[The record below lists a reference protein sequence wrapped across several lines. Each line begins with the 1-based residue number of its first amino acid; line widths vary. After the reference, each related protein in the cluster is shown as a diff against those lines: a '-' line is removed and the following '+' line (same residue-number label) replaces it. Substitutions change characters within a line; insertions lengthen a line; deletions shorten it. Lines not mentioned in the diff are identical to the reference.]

1 MQPLPGNPTAL
12 RNKASHYSTVAEAIL
27 STARRLDSL
36 ATDGTMVGD
45 SIDALKVRAD
55 AAAGTIR
62 TVHPRYSETAEALK
76 EYSVHLRDAQ
86 DAANAAIAKR
96 NTVDDGHLGY
106 LRFRKHELQAEK
118 IAAALHLLP
127 EEERDRIDHDLR
139 LITNKIHNL
148 EATISAANTAYEQA
162 LHDRDQA
169 ATHAVDRIRPVLATL
184 NDSMLDK
191 IGAALGSL
199 AGFLTQ
205 ISEWV
210 KGVLVRAVEAL
221 LTFAAALIALAA
233 IVLIVIIIYSLLA
246 ALSPLLG
253 ILFLAA
259 LAVAIVAIAALIV
272 RSVVREMTTPTP
284 EMTEKDV
291 TGGMYGK
298 RVITADDDSLG
309 EHFQGNYERIFAD
322 NQLIDDRGQ
331 ADSTA
336 VEVVTVKDENGN
348 IVGYRVVLPSTQDW
362 EELNGVFHPDEGP
375 TGDKGAVNDLGSN
388 IALLMMP
395 ESARGPYERAVIE
408 AIEQRMK
415 ADGTYDKQI
424 PVMLSG
430 FSQGGILAGRLASNP
445 PSWMNVTAVVTAG
458 SCIDSFDI
466 PSNVSVLALQH
477 PDDPVPMLDG
487 NIVGKNRIGLDAGA
501 NSNQYTIAADKYPG
515 TDAHGA
521 KSYAT
526 TAYQVIDQST
536 DPGVMRVVQDQSMF
550 FSSNESVYIYQGH
563 E

>member
-233 IVLIVIIIYSLLA
+233 IVLIVIVIYALLA

-259 LAVAIVAIAALIV
+259 LALAIVAIGALIV
-272 RSVVREMTTPTP
+272 RSVARELFTPTP
-284 EMTEKDV
+284 TLVAHDESDSK
-291 TGGMYGK
+291 YAK
-298 RVITADDDSLG
+298 KQLVIGADG
-309 EHFQGNYERIFAD
+309 EEHLQGNYERIFDD
-322 NQLIDDRGQ
+322 NHLVDDAGG
-331 ADSTA
+331 ADSTNIEI
-336 VEVVTVKDENGN
+336 VSVRDENGV
-348 IVGYRVVLPSTQDW
+348 IIGYRVVLPSTQDW
-362 EELNGVFHPDEGP
+362 EELNGVLNPGEAP
-375 TGDKGAVNDLGSN
+375 TGDKGALNDLGSN
-388 IALLMMP
+388 IALLAMP
-395 ESARGPYERAVIE
+395 IGTRGPYERAVIE
-408 AIEQRMK
+408 ALKQQME
-415 ADGTYDKQI
+415 ADHTDGKHL

-445 PSWMNVTAVVTAG
+445 PDWMNVTAVVTAG
-458 SCIDSFDI
+458 SCIDTFNI
-466 PSNVSVLALQH
+466 PSNVSVLSLQH
-477 PDDPVPMLDG
+477 PDDVVPMLDG
-487 NIVGKNRIGLDAGA
+487 NIVGKNHIGLDAGA
-501 NSNQYTIAADKYPG
+501 HSNQYTVTFDKDAGQP
-515 TDAHGA
+515 AHGA
-521 KSYAT
+521 MSYSS
-526 TAYQVIDQST
+526 TAYQAFDQST
-536 DPGVMRVVQDQSMF
+536 DPSIRRVVEDQSMF
-550 FSSNESVYIYQGH
+550 FSSNESVTIYTGH